1 MKRLFPLILILLL
14 SSCQRKAVEEFV
26 SYVKAADELFSSG
39 QDEEAMIA
47 LTSAEDAYTEDVPLV
62 ELGSVKMRK
71 GDIYY
76 RFSNFKDVRAVVLEV
91 WRGNEDVMGFY
102 EKQGFELRNY
112 VMMRFNEPSMR

>member
-1 MKRLFPLILILLL
+1 M
-14 SSCQRKAVEEFV
+14 EEFV

-62 ELGSVKMRK
+62 ELGSVKRRK

-76 RFSNFKDVRAVVLEV
+76 RFSNFKDAV
-91 WRGNEDVMGFY
+91 NA
-102 EKQGFELRNY
+102 
-112 VMMRFNEPSMR
+112 